1 MFAGLF
7 ASRRTKSLVRREQRR
22 PATGFEALEP
32 RLAMAVTLVIDPSN
46 LKLPATSSAWVAG
59 YANVQGGKADQPFTW
74 LASSGANA
82 AKFVVPTSTTD
93 SGAALPMI
101 QIWGGDV
108 SGTTTITI
116 DTTAIGPT
124 YKDPQL
130 AGGQLQI
137 FVSPTNTQ
145 PSGPTLSGG
154 VATIT
159 NVAVTQ
165 VNSPPYLST
174 QIVSGMV
181 PFDLVEFTYL
191 PDKSST
197 FDVDDDGS
205 ATADGIDFDRHAADR
220 HLAGRHRH
228 GVRKVHGKRPAGRQ
242 FYATPLWPRRISPI
256 CGAADH
262 AGRPILRDRESL
274 VLDREPEQHIK
285 RDTAGPEF
293 LLGQC
298 ARYVFYSPQHPENRR
313 GHVGRERADRVHRD
327 MH

>member
-116 DTTAIGPT
+116 DTTA
-124 YKDPQL
+124 L
-130 AGGQLQI
+130 
-137 FVSPTNTQ
+137 
-145 PSGPTLSGG
+145 G
-154 VATIT
+154 VRLRGIVLNAAERSAVEQ
-159 NVAVTQ
+159 VAAA
-165 VNSPPYLST
+165 
-174 QIVSGMV
+174 VSGV
-181 PFDLVEFTYL
+181 G
-191 PDKSST
+191 
-197 FDVDDDGS
+197 DVDNQLRLMTNS
-205 ATADGIDFDRHAADR
+205 
-220 HLAGRHRH
+220 
-228 GVRKVHGKRPAGRQ
+228 RQ
-242 FYATPLWPRRISPI
+242 FSASKT
-256 CGAADH
+256 
-262 AGRPILRDRESL
+262 
-274 VLDREPEQHIK
+274 
-285 RDTAGPEF
+285 
-293 LLGQC
+293 
-298 ARYVFYSPQHPENRR
+298 
-313 GHVGRERADRVHRD
+313 
-327 MH
+327 